1 MSPPNGVHAK
11 PVATPGRLV
20 RSATS
25 LKNFCEPRYART
37 DSRSMV
43 IFSLEPSAT
52 RVATLR
58 QTERHAEIMILKSR
72 VLRRV
77 QNLQQRGRRV
87 AMKTSAELVD
97 FVQHKHRVL
106 GAGFSNSL
114 DNVAG
119 QSADIGAPVTADIR
133 LIVYAAET

>member
-1 MSPPNGVHAK
+1 
-11 PVATPGRLV
+11 
-20 RSATS
+20 
-25 LKNFCEPRYART
+25 
-37 DSRSMV
+37 
-43 IFSLEPSAT
+43 
-52 RVATLR
+52 
-58 QTERHAEIMILKSR
+58 MILKSR

-87 AMKTSAELVD
+87 AMKTGAELVD

-133 LIVYAAET
+133 FVVYPPEPWPPELPFLAPRVAFPQGTLPPPRRAQT

>member
-1 MSPPNGVHAK
+1 
-11 PVATPGRLV
+11 
-20 RSATS
+20 
-25 LKNFCEPRYART
+25 
-37 DSRSMV
+37 
-43 IFSLEPSAT
+43 
-52 RVATLR
+52 
-58 QTERHAEIMILKSR
+58 MILKSR

-87 AMKTSAELVD
+87 AMKTGAELVD

-133 LIVYAAET
+133 LIVYPAETLPHELPFHGPSDALPEGRLAHTRRTDKAQDRTLALRHQFTNR